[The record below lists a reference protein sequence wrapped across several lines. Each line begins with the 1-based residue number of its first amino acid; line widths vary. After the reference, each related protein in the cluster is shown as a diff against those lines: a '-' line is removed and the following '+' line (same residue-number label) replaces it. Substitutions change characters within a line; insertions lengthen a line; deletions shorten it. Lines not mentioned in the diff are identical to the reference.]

1 MQKRFSVARSI
12 GGGAGGEAE
21 NRGNGETET
30 RRNGDKGTRG
40 QAEAGNRR
48 NGETEKPM
56 RNSECGMNGRAERQ
70 GAEELGCN
78 GETGNQLRN
87 GERRVPIAEV

>member
-1 MQKRFSVARSI
+1 MRNGR
-12 GGGAGGEAE
+12 GREAGGV
-21 NRGNGETET
+21 RGKAREEPG
-30 RRNGDKGTRG
+30 K
-40 QAEAGNRR
+40 RR

-56 RNSECGMNGRAERQ
+56 RNSECGMIGRAERQ

-87 GERRVPIAEV
+87 GERRVPIAGV